1 VIIILSSVDS
11 ALKNKFLNYSI
22 KVSLRKKSYLSR
34 SLIFC
39 IFCINCLIL
48 PIHVAAQEIQIGIS
62 APFSG
67 PASALGLG
75 MKSGIE
81 SYFKRVNSSGGIK
94 GHKLRLIAFDDG
106 YDPSSAADNM
116 RKLIDKE
123 NVIALIG
130 NVGTPTAM
138 VTVPIANKEKTLLF
152 GAFTGAEVLRK
163 SPPDRYVINYRASY
177 AEETAAMV
185 NAILQSGIR
194 PKEIAFFTQNDS
206 YGNSGYKGAIEELKK
221 QGFANPESLVHGRF
235 KRNTLNIDDALKT
248 ILTAKPK
255 PKAIIM
261 VGTYM
266 PCARFIKR
274 VEKYLPDTIFL
285 NVSFVGSVALAK
297 ALGGAGEGVIVT
309 QVTPHFESDLPGVK
323 EYRQDLENYS
333 ASRSGLSSALKPNF
347 ISLEGYIAAKLFVE
361 GLKRVDSELTRE
373 SVINGIEKIRN
384 QDIGLGFKISYS
396 KKEHQGSH
404 NVWPTIIKQGE
415 IVPIEWS
422 DIKSRVSK
430 KLP

>member
-1 VIIILSSVDS
+1 MIIFSGSVEIAS
-11 ALKNKFLNYSI
+11 KKKTLNYSAE
-22 KVSLRKKSYLSR
+22 VSSRKKRYVYSFLVV
-34 SLIFC
+34 C
-39 IFCINCLIL
+39 VFCINYLI
-48 PIHVAAQEIQIGIS
+48 PPPAVVAQEIKIGMS
-62 APFSG
+62 APLSG

-81 SYFKRVNSSGGIK
+81 SYFKRVNRSGGVK
-94 GHKLRLIAFDDG
+94 GRKLRLIALDDG
-106 YDPSSAADNM
+106 YDPSSAVDNM

-130 NVGTPTAM
+130 NVGTPTAV
-138 VTVPIANKEKTLLF
+138 VTVPIANEKKTLLF

-163 SPPDRYVINYRASY
+163 SPPDRYVINYRAGY

-185 NAILQSGIR
+185 NAILQNGIR
-194 PKEIAFFTQNDS
+194 PGEIAFFTQNDS
-206 YGNSGYKGAIEELKK
+206 YGNSGYEGAIKELKK
-221 QGFANPESLVHGRF
+221 QGFVNPESLAHGRF

-266 PCARFIKR
+266 PCARFIMR
-274 VEKYLPDTIFL
+274 IEKYLPDTIFL

-323 EYRQDLENYS
+323 EYRQDIENYS
-333 ASRSGLSSALKPNF
+333 AALKPSF

-361 GLKRVDSELTRE
+361 GLKKVGAELTRE
-373 SVINGIEKIRN
+373 NIINGIEKIRN
-384 QDIGLGFKISYS
+384 RDIGIGFKLSYS
-396 KKEHQGSH
+396 RKEHQASH
-404 NVWPTIIKQGE
+404 NVWPTMIKQGE

-422 DIKSRVSK
+422 AIKSSVSK
-430 KLP
+430 TVN